1 MDEEKVKGAISDSDK
16 KLINDKLMRLS
27 SGWTLI
33 KPQKRMNL
41 KTNRRNS
48 SKSAILLSPNC
59 TVVQAEQEVQ
69 VECQEEC
76 QVECQAELQVVVPH
90 QALVDK
96 VQLLKKLTNSK

>member
-69 VECQEEC
+69 VECQ
-76 QVECQAELQVVVPH
+76 AELQVVVPH

-96 VQLLKKLTNSK
+96 VQLLKKLTNFKDP